1 MKIIFYL
8 IFIYYL
14 GRNVPKSFLDK
25 TQSFDMNYEDLILN
39 QNSTLRNAL
48 NGHWVE
54 DFDQRDNMDAYLRE
68 MGMSWFKRSYASSVT
83 WEDELLLLIKGDT
96 FLMNG
101 LRGPFA
107 EAYEY
112 RAMLD
117 NQTINKM
124 DIGDFGG
131 ITNAISEITEDYMR
145 SYVYKP
151 GSSTELFFTV
161 TLTMDM
167 KDVNRL
173 KVQYRHV
180 DSNVVWTEIFERNY
194 QNKEVTRKEFEVEGE
209 DEDPFGDYDDWK

>member
-1 MKIIFYL
+1 M
-8 IFIYYL
+8 
-14 GRNVPKSFLDK
+14 
-25 TQSFDMNYEDLILN
+25 TESFDMDNQDIVLN
-39 QNSTLRNAL
+39 QDSPLHLAL

-54 DFDQRDNMDAYLRE
+54 DFDQRDNMDSYLKE
-68 MGMSWFKRSYASSVT
+68 MGMSWFKRSYASSVS
-83 WEDELLLLIKGDT
+83 WEDELLLLVKEDT
-96 FLMNG
+96 FVMNG

-117 NQTINKM
+117 NQTMNKM

-131 ITNAISEITEDYMR
+131 IVNAISEITDDYMR
-145 SYVYKP
+145 SYAYKP

-167 KDVNRL
+167 QDVNTL

-180 DSNVVWTEIFERNY
+180 DSNVVWTEIFRRSSI
-194 QNKEVTRKEFEVEGE
+194 NKEDKKNVTKDQSEVEKEEEYDPFGD
-209 DEDPFGDYDDWK
+209 DEDPFGDFGDWK